1 MAKKKRK
8 QKKNPVRLGSIVVV
22 GIALLASICIHQLT
36 SSTQLPPQAK
46 EAIEVATKKMEE
58 LKGATKEMAK
68 DITKEYT
75 TEKTKESSS
84 HPTAKPS
91 QSNTL
96 KKGIEIPISQADD
109 TRILS
114 RTGFTI
120 SYHDT
125 WKMPQWVAWYLTTER
140 VEGKEKRTDD
150 FLTDPDL
157 PTQVLSEDS
166 DYRNSRY
173 DRGHMAP
180 AGDMKWNEQAMIESF
195 YMSNICPQAPNL
207 NRGDWRILE
216 ENCRK
221 WAQEHQTP
229 LYIVCGPLVESE
241 KKHKRI
247 GKNKVTVPDG
257 FFKVVLKLGDE
268 PAAVGFLFPND
279 DCDEKLAEYAVS
291 VDSVEKVT
299 GFDFFHLLPDK
310 QEKKLEAII
319 GFDKF

>member
-22 GIALLASICIHQLT
+22 GIALFASICIHQLT
-36 SSTQLPPQAK
+36 GTSQLPPQAK
-46 EAIEVATKKMEE
+46 EAVEVATKKMEE
-58 LKGATKEMAK
+58 LKDATKEIAK
-68 DITKEYT
+68 EITKET
-75 TEKTKESSS
+75 TKENTS
-84 HPTAKPS
+84 HPKAKS
-91 QSNTL
+91 TKSNTL
-96 KKGIEIPISQADD
+96 KKGMEIPVYQTDD
-109 TRILS
+109 TRIIS
-114 RTGFTI
+114 RTGFTL
-120 SYHDT
+120 SYNDT
-125 WKMPQWVAWYLTTER
+125 WKIPQWVAWYLTTER

-157 PTQVLSEDS
+157 PIHALSEDS

-221 WAQEHQTP
+221 WTQEHQTP

-268 PAAVGFLFPND
+268 PSAVGFLFPND
-279 DCDEKLAEYAVS
+279 DCNEELAEYAVS

>member
-1 MAKKKRK
+1 MTKKKRK
-8 QKKNPVRLGSIVVV
+8 QKKNSAQLGSIVVV

-36 SSTQLPPQAK
+36 STSQLPPQAK
-46 EAIEVATKKMEE
+46 EVVEIATKKIEE
-58 LKGATKEMAK
+58 LKDASKEMAK
-68 DITKEYT
+68 EITKEIA
-75 TEKTKESSS
+75 KENTS
-84 HPTAKPS
+84 HPETKS
-91 QSNTL
+91 TQSKTL
-96 KKGIEIPISQADD
+96 KKGMEIPISQYND
-109 TRILS
+109 TRIIS

-157 PTQVLSEDS
+157 PTHVLSEDS

-180 AGDMKWNEQAMIESF
+180 AGDMKWSEQAMMESF

-221 WAQEHQTP
+221 WTQKHQTP
-229 LYIVCGPLVESE
+229 LYIVCGPLVEAE

-247 GKNKVTVPDG
+247 GRNKVTVPEG

-299 GFDFFHLLPDK
+299 GFDFFHQLPNK
-310 QEKKLEAII
+310 QEAKLEAII
-319 GFDKF
+319 GLERF